1 MNRNKLMICFFSVFV
16 FFAGK
21 GFSQNADALASSDAD
36 KKVYAKTCDTG
47 SDTIKAEKNTDVGAL
62 QGKAMLDEIKRI
74 LYAKKIKDTAAL
86 DKKDSAVEVKASDPF
101 AFGDFSWLNGTSRKS
116 SPPAFDSKYFTGDV
130 TFDFNY
136 THSYNNP
143 IDNTVVGSTALA
155 RNNELQ
161 LSFMGVGGDIHVNNV
176 RGRVM
181 MQFGT
186 RSTVVPRN
194 DGSSANYLSLYQRSI
209 CWLSLGQMAWHQ
221 SRCRYFYV
229 LHRLIFLQQ
238 F

>member
-1 MNRNKLMICFFSVFV
+1 MTRHYIWTICSVACLFLCS
-16 FFAGK
+16 K
-21 GFSQNADALASSDAD
+21 GFSQADQEQI
-36 KKVYAKTCDTG
+36 T
-47 SDTIKAEKNTDVGAL
+47 EKNPTGFTQVPVHDSLTHEHDA
-62 QGKAMLDEIKRI
+62 
-74 LYAKKIKDTAAL
+74 YAAL
-86 DKKDSAVEVKASDPF
+86 TQPDNSGSSVFSRFTKLFHGKKAGDSTVKPTDSMPAAPTDPF
-101 AFGDFSWLNGTSRKS
+101 AFGDFSWLNGTSRKT

-136 THSYNNP
+136 THSYNAP

-194 DGSSANYLSLYQRSI
+194 
-209 CWLSLGQMAWHQ
+209 
-221 SRCRYFYV
+221 
-229 LHRLIFLQQ
+229 
-238 F
+238 